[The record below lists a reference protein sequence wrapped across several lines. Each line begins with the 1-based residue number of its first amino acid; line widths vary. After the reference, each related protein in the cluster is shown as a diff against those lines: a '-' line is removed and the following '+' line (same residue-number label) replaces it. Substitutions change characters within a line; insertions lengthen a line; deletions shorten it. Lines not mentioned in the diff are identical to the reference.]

1 MKKIIYSLMAAATM
15 LASCSDFT
23 EIDQKGVNLL
33 SYTDD
38 LELLLNKQFAIDYAD
53 VSNLGG
59 ELIYTNM
66 DMGAAMTAPNKVRN
80 TYSVSLTI
88 RRTCQTLLH

>member
-66 DMGAAMTAPNKVRN
+66 DMGAAMTAPN
-80 TYSVSLTI
+80 
-88 RRTCQTLLH
+88 